1 MLDGLLLKKSRFG
14 FARGNKLKREVEII
28 KVEIIEHS
36 NGDWVIIKVNGEE
49 YFSGH
54 SIPTFVWLKILSL
67 ANIETSIVE
76 EDDDEDADEDWDS

>member
-14 FARGNKLKREVEII
+14 FARGNKLKREVAII

-54 SIPTFVWLKILSL
+54 SIPTYVWLEILSL
-67 ANIETSIVE
+67 ANIETSISE
-76 EDDDEDADEDWDS
+76 EDEEDWED

>member
-1 MLDGLLLKKSRFG
+1 MK
-14 FARGNKLKREVEII
+14 II

-76 EDDDEDADEDWDS
+76 EDVEEDWDS